1 MSAPRERSPRLSQPG
16 TTVSFDAP
24 AEPPPMTEAA
34 AAVLALL
41 VRRAVALDTHANEED
56 AA

>member
-1 MSAPRERSPRLSQPG
+1 
-16 TTVSFDAP
+16 
-24 AEPPPMTEAA
+24 MTEAA

>member
-1 MSAPRERSPRLSQPG
+1 
-16 TTVSFDAP
+16 
-24 AEPPPMTEAA
+24 MTEAA

-41 VRRAVALDTHANEED
+41 VRRAVVLDAHSNEED